1 MERFTTLCFTL
12 DETAKAP
19 RKVEA
24 LKRYFAE
31 APPGDAAWALFFLL
45 GETAGRAV
53 AASSLRQWACE
64 AAGIPAWLFDE
75 CRQAVG
81 DSAETMALIVPG
93 AKGSCGL
100 GLRALV
106 EERLL
111 PMQDAGGESCRARVE
126 ETWREMDERQR
137 FVWNRMLAGGFR
149 PGVSRLTVLRAL
161 GELSGVEAHV
171 IAHRLLAPWEPSADF
186 FRRLLSVDG
195 SDAEISRPCPFHLA
209 CPLDGM
215 PEVLGPRG
223 QWFAEWLWDGIRVQA
238 VKRGGA
244 VFLWSRGGELLNR
257 AFPEIAGEAGSLPE
271 GTVLDGEILPWQD
284 GAPLPGGLLQKRVGR
299 PLASRRLLEDIPAVF
314 MAFDLL
320 ESGGSDI
327 RRAPLRARREA
338 LERLL
343 AARGAEGR
351 FLLSPALADGSWED
365 LTARR
370 RHCRDMRAG
379 GLMLKRLDSPYE
391 AGRHRGSWWKWK
403 LEPCTV
409 DAVLLYAQPAEG
421 EREGRM
427 ADYTFGLWRRG
438 QLVPVAR
445 IAEGLTVEEIRRID
459 AFIRRNTLER
469 FGPVRAVRPQLVFE
483 IAFEGTVPSAR
494 RKSGIV
500 LQRPRIVRWK
510 DKPPEEADS
519 LESLKAAVRG
529 KSGRALE

>member
-1 MERFTTLCFTL
+1 MKRFTDLCFEL
-12 DETAKAP
+12 DETTKTS

-24 LKRYFAE
+24 LRRYFAE

-45 GETAGRAV
+45 GEWTGRSV
-53 AASSLRQWACE
+53 AAARLRQWACE
-64 AAGIPAWLFDE
+64 AADIPEWLFDV

-81 DSAETMALIVPG
+81 ESAETMALVVPWAGGSVVPG
-93 AKGSCGL
+93 L
-100 GLRALV
+100 QTLV

-111 PMQDAGGESCRARVE
+111 PMQDADGESCRARVE
-126 ETWREMDERQR
+126 ETWRQMDERQR
-137 FVWNRMLAGGFR
+137 LVWNRMLAGGFR
-149 PGVSRLTVLRAL
+149 AGASRQTVIRAL
-161 GELSGVEAHV
+161 GELSGIEAHV

-186 FRRLLSVDG
+186 FRRLLSADG
-195 SDAEISRPCPFHLA
+195 SDAEVSRPYPFHLA
-209 CPLDGM
+209 CLLDGM
-215 PEVLGPRG
+215 PGGLGPRRR
-223 QWFAEWLWDGIRVQA
+223 WCAEWLWDGIRVQA

-271 GTVLDGEILPWQD
+271 GTVLDGEVLPWKD
-284 GAPLPGGLLQKRVGR
+284 AAPLPGDLLQKRVGR
-299 PLASRRLLEDIPAVF
+299 PVATRRLLEEVPAVL

-320 ESGGSDI
+320 ESGGTDI
-327 RRAPLRARREA
+327 RRSPLHERREA

-343 AARGAEGR
+343 AASGPEGR
-351 FLLSPALADGSWED
+351 CLLSPALPDESWED

-370 RHCRDMRAG
+370 RHCRDMRAA
-379 GLMLKRLDSPYE
+379 GLVLKRLDSPYE

-403 LEPCTV
+403 IEPRTV
-409 DAVLLYAQPAEG
+409 DAVLLYAQPAHG
-421 EREGRM
+421 EREDRA

-438 QLVPVAR
+438 RLVPVAR
-445 IAEGLTVEEIRRID
+445 IAEGLTAEQIRRID

-483 IAFEGTVPSAR
+483 IAFEGMEPSAR
-494 RKSGIV
+494 RKSGIA

-519 LESLKAAVRG
+519 LESLEAILRG
-529 KSGRALE
+529 ESD